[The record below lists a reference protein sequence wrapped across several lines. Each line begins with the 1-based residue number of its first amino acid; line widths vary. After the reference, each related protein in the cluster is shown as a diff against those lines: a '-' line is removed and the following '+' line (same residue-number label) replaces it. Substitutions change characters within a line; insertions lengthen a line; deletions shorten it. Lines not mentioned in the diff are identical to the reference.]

1 MGTWP
6 ELRVNV
12 GRLRRRDNLTELRKR
27 SNTESDTL
35 IVDVSVPAKDL
46 EITTA
51 RIPDGDPIEVH
62 AEVTASLSGIDVALG
77 VQSSWVGECRRCL
90 EPVSEPIAVDTQV
103 AFLTEADMGKDSD
116 EVEAY
121 LLDGDWIDLGE
132 VVREELMLA
141 LPLSPLC
148 EENCEGADPERFP
161 TQGEDE
167 QDEGDEGD
175 APIDPR
181 WAALSALTF
190 DED

>member
-35 IVDVSVPAKDL
+35 VVDVSVPAEEL

-51 RIPDGDPIEVH
+51 RIPAGDPVAVH
-62 AEVTASLSGIDVALG
+62 GDVVASLNGVDVALH
-77 VQSSWVGECRRCL
+77 VESRWVGECRRCL
-90 EPVSEPIAVDTQV
+90 DPVTEPLAVDVQV
-103 AFLTEADMGKDSD
+103 SYLTEADMGSESD

-132 VVREELMLA
+132 VVREELMLS

-148 EENCEGADPERFP
+148 DEDCQGADPDRFP
-161 TQGEDE
+161 TVAEDAQHGAE
-167 QDEGDEGD
+167 SGDP
-175 APIDPR
+175 PIDPR